1 MDNGYATAIPVAD
14 WPGRAQGAAPKLIAT
29 LNTFLPDARG
39 MNVPVKLHP
48 RLVAAENVP
57 VEPIFIATLSPVR
70 LVVDHDPM
78 TLVRDAIVL

>member
-1 MDNGYATAIPVAD
+1 
-14 WPGRAQGAAPKLIAT
+14 
-29 LNTFLPDARG
+29 